1 MPYVTEHFQITLKTL
16 RWSPRSKA
24 FYNLLTSKETALLLQ
39 TYNLTRYR
47 SIKLLVKT
55 SYWALFHTFFIK
67 AFFTHGTTFYY
78 NSQKKLTNTF
88 IRTIEYQTLRT
99 LNENKWWNST
109 GLLIPKS
116 NYSLVYWT
124 PLKLPYLF
132 YTQLNYKALLHF
144 FTEIL
149 VTNWNQFNLTQL
161 WDTSR
166 STLDNKFHLLRF
178 YNLYF
183 FKVANL

>member
-24 FYNLLTSKETALLLQ
+24 FYNFLTSKETALLLQ
-39 TYNLTRYR
+39 TYNLTHHK
-47 SIKLLVKT
+47 SIKLLIKT
-55 SYWALFHTFFIK
+55 SYWTLFHTFFVR
-67 AFFTHGTTFYY
+67 AFFTHGLTFHY

-88 IRTIEYQTLRT
+88 IRTIEYQTLLT
-99 LNENKWWNST
+99 LNENKWRKNANF
-109 GLLIPKS
+109 LLSKS
-116 NYSLVYWT
+116 SYSSIYWA

-144 FTEIL
+144 FTEVL
-149 VTNWNQFNLTQL
+149 VTNWNQLNLTQL
-161 WDTSR
+161 WETSR
-166 STLDNKFHLLRF
+166 LTLGNKFHLLRF

-183 FKVANL
+183 FKVASL